1 MELEVD
7 VSGYVSYVLDQI
19 PPEQLMASTDSN
31 SSWTLPCHW
40 LVLNMW
46 SFRSPT
52 IGWLVA
58 NACDGPQLTFLCV
71 GARRNAHATVS
82 VAQLSLRRNDS
93 IYYYYSWSVHKS
105 TGTVLWLT
113 CGDSNKLSNWIVG
126 FCGLLWLV
134 KTVSC
139 CNTINSDL
147 WHARMCVTCLCL
159 YE

>member
-7 VSGYVSYVLDQI
+7 VSGYVGYVLDQI

-31 SSWTLPCHW
+31 SSWTLPHYW

-46 SFRSPT
+46 SFRCPS

-58 NACDGPQLTFLCV
+58 NTCDGPQLTFLCV
-71 GARRNAHATVS
+71 GARLDAHASVS
-82 VAQLSLRRNDS
+82 VVQLSLSRNDS
-93 IYYYYSWSVHKS
+93 IYYYSWSVHKS
-105 TGTVLWLT
+105 TGTVFWLT
-113 CGDSNKLSNWIVG
+113 CGDSKKLSDWIVG

-147 WHARMCVTCLCL
+147 
-159 YE
+159 